1 MTEKVLNLGEA
12 LNKKPLYE
20 QIADSIEEAIIYNSE
35 QASKLPSEMAL
46 AGQFGV
52 SRTIIREAL
61 KLLQA
66 RGLVEIRVGG
76 GAYITKPESKDISEL
91 LLRIVQMDHIED
103 KEVYEMRIILEVAA
117 IREATGRITED
128 EISGL
133 EAQVDMMEE
142 SMSDLQKRID
152 MDCEFHCLI
161 ARYSGNRMLS
171 LLVESMTG
179 VLRKFIITGI
189 RSNGGNEDGI
199 YHHREIIKA
208 LRTRDAEAAAEALT
222 IHLDRSWAN
231 VRRQRSLI
239 AFSD

>member
-91 LLRIVQMDHIED
+91 LLRIVQMDH
-103 KEVYEMRIILEVAA
+103 
-117 IREATGRITED
+117 

-189 RSNGGNEDGI
+189 RSKGGNADGI